1 MEFLLAP
8 IVAVIVV
15 AAISWFAV
23 TLHRRTRLQ
32 APQRQLE
39 RMVGPEAAERLTRF
53 ERERDPNLPA
63 AEAARRA
70 LERAEYDRGR

>member
-1 MEFLLAP
+1 MEALLAP
-8 IVAVIVV
+8 AVTVIVI
-15 AAISWFAV
+15 AAIAWFAMGA
-23 TLHRRTRLQ
+23 HRRSQIQ

-53 ERERDPNLPA
+53 ERERDPGLPPDQ
-63 AEAARRA
+63 AARRA